1 MKEYRRPLTPLYG
14 FFSTDMRFLLE
25 IILVGDIVASR
36 LAYIRFLL
44 RPKVKGQP
52 LLRFRV
58 IGLFFGG
65 RLVNR

>member
-25 IILVGDIVASR
+25 IIPVGELVASR

-44 RPKVKGQP
+44 RPKVKGQA
-52 LLRFRV
+52 LLRFYV
-58 IGLFFGG
+58 IGLSFGG
-65 RLVNR
+65 RLVDR

>member
-25 IILVGDIVASR
+25 IILVGGLVAFR

-52 LLRFRV
+52 LLHFHV

>member
-14 FFSTDMRFLLE
+14 FFSTDMHFLLE
-25 IILVGDIVASR
+25 IILVGGLVASR

-52 LLRFRV
+52 LLRFHV
-58 IGLFFGG
+58 IGLLFGG

>member
-25 IILVGDIVASR
+25 IIPVGELVASR

-44 RPKVKGQP
+44 RPEVKGQP
-52 LLRFRV
+52 LLRFHV
-58 IGLFFGG
+58 IGIFFSG
-65 RLVNR
+65 RHVNR